1 MPVNEI
7 KMKTLKVISL
17 VALSLI
23 MVNCNAQDKSQA
35 SKTTESKTNEVIHL
49 NAETFKSTVFD
60 YENSKEWNYLGDK
73 PAILDF
79 YADWCGP
86 CKMLAPH
93 LEAIQ
98 KEYGGNLQVYK
109 INTDEQRELAMAFG
123 IQSLPTIVFV
133 PVKDKPAAI
142 MGYREKTD
150 LEDIINEVLKV
161 QKPL

>member
-1 MPVNEI
+1 
-7 KMKTLKVISL
+7 MKTIKVVSL
-17 VALSLI
+17 VLISLI
-23 MVNCNAQDKSQA
+23 MVNCNAQDKTQA
-35 SKTTESKTNEVIHL
+35 KKTSEKSGNEIIHL
-49 NAETFKSTVFD
+49 NATEFKSAVFD
-60 YENSKEWNYLGDK
+60 YENSKEWKYLGDK

-109 INTDEQRELAMAFG
+109 INTDEQQELARAFG

-133 PVKDKPAAI
+133 PVTDKPTAV
-142 MGYREKTD
+142 MGYREKSD
-150 LEDIINEVLKV
+150 LEDVIAEVLKV
-161 QKPL
+161 QKPE